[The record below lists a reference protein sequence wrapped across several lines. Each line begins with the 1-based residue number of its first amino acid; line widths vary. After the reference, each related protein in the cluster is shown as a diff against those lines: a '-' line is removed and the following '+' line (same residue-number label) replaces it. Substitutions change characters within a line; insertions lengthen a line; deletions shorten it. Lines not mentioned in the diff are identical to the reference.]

1 MPRLPSLSGRELV
14 RALKRAGFEE
24 VRQRGSHVALHKRT
38 PERTYK
44 VIVPL
49 HSSLARGTLFDILKQ
64 AGLTPEELRSLL

>member
-1 MPRLPSLSGRELV
+1 MPRLPSISGGHLV

-24 VRQRGSHVALHKRT
+24 VRQRGSHVALRKRT

-64 AGLTPEELRSLL
+64 AGLTPDDLRSLL

>member
-1 MPRLPSLSGRELV
+1 MPRLPSISGRDLV

-24 VRQRGSHVALHKRT
+24 VRQRGSHVALRKRT
-38 PERTYK
+38 PARTYK

>member
-1 MPRLPSLSGRELV
+1 MPRLPSLSGRDLV

-24 VRQRGSHVALHKRT
+24 VRQRGSHVALCKRT
-38 PERTYK
+38 PKRTYK